1 MENLNL
7 GPAEQGAVP
16 TAPRRYG
23 GAKRV
28 ATTIAASAVLLG
40 SGAAIGIALT
50 GGASASAGAPASAGS
65 SATADSSTAGAL
77 SSIPAVKCAKIAAKL
92 RLVGHPAA
100 AMRLHALCAEP
111 LLRLALVGGEYGQVT
126 FQGKTSQ
133 KTIAFE
139 RGTVESV
146 TGSAIAVKAPDGTTW
161 TWDLSA
167 STTIHAA
174 DRETAQA
181 KLATGDRVFVGGP
194 VISGVRDAR
203 LIRIGGQT
211 AGSQRLSHLG

>member
-1 MENLNL
+1 MEDLNL
-7 GPAEQGAVP
+7 GPAEQGTIP
-16 TAPRRYG
+16 TAPRRSG
-23 GAKRV
+23 RAKRV
-28 ATTIAASAVLLG
+28 VTTIAASAVLLG

-50 GGASASAGAPASAGS
+50 GGASASTGAAATAGS
-65 SATADSSTAGAL
+65 SASADSPTAGRP
-77 SSIPAVKCAKIAAKL
+77 SSIGAGRCAKIAAKL
-92 RLVGHPAA
+92 RLSGHPAA
-100 AMRLHALCAEP
+100 AMRLHALCIEP

-126 FQGKTSQ
+126 FKDKTRQ

-161 TWDLSA
+161 TWDLTA

-174 DRETAQA
+174 GRHTAQA

-194 VISGVRDAR
+194 VVNGVRDAR
-203 LIRIGGQT
+203 LIRIGAQIT
-211 AGSQRLSHLG
+211 GS